1 MREDS
6 MELAQLREAVIA
18 GDMARTKT
26 LTEEALGMGIEPA
39 LILNDALISGMDRIG
54 ELFKVNEIYVPEVL
68 LAAKSMQK
76 AMEALKPR
84 LVDSGIEPRGRIV
97 VGTVRGDL
105 HDIGKNLVAMM
116 LEGAGFEIIDLGND
130 VPAEKFVEA
139 AVEHDAAV
147 IGMSALLTTTMH
159 IMKETIDLLGEK
171 GLTEKVKTMIGGAPV
186 TASFAREIGAT
197 GYGDDAATAVDLAKQ
212 FLEG

>member
-1 MREDS
+1 
-6 MELAQLREAVIA
+6 MENIAALKDAVIA
-18 GDMARTKT
+18 GNMTGTKE
-26 LTEEALGMGIEPA
+26 LTEKALAGGLRPQEILNEALIA
-39 LILNDALISGMDRIG
+39 GMDKVG

-68 LAAKSMQK
+68 LAAKSMQQ
-76 AMEALKPR
+76 AMQVLKPY
-84 LVDSGIEPRGRIV
+84 LVKEGIEPRGKIV

-139 AVEHDAAV
+139 AIDNRAGV

-159 IMKETIDLLGEK
+159 IMKDTIDLLKTKDLDG
-171 GLTEKVKTMIGGAPV
+171 KVRTMIGGAPV
-186 TASFAREIGAT
+186 TRKFAAEIGAD
-197 GYGDDAATAVDLAKQ
+197 GYGDDAATAVDIAKG
-212 FLEG
+212 FMEA

>member
-6 MELAQLREAVIA
+6 MELAQLKEAVIA
-18 GDMARTKT
+18 GDMASTKT
-26 LTEEALGMGIEPA
+26 LTEQALEAGIEPA
-39 LILNDALISGMDRIG
+39 SILNDALISGMDRVG
-54 ELFKVNEIYVPEVL
+54 DLFKVNEIYVPEVL
-68 LAAKSMQK
+68 LAAKSMQQ
-76 AMEALKPR
+76 AMQVLKPL
-84 LVDSGIEPRGRIV
+84 LVDSGIEPRGKIV

-139 AVEHDAAV
+139 ALEHDATL

-159 IMKETIDLLGEK
+159 VMKETIDLLQEK
-171 GLTEKVKTMIGGAPV
+171 GLDGKVRTMVGGAPV
-186 TASFAREIGAT
+186 TGSFAKEIGAN

-212 FLEG
+212 FMEG

>member
-1 MREDS
+1 
-6 MELAQLREAVIA
+6 MELAQLKEAVIA
-18 GDMARTKT
+18 GDMARTKS
-26 LTEEALGMGIEPA
+26 LTEEALEAGIEPA
-39 LILNDALISGMDRIG
+39 SILNDALISGMDKVG

-68 LAAKSMQK
+68 LAAKSMQN
-76 AMEALKPR
+76 AMGVLKPR
-84 LVDSGIEPRGRIV
+84 LVDSGIQPRGKIV

-139 AVEHDAAV
+139 AVENDAGV

-159 IMKETIDLLGEK
+159 VMKETVEMLGEK
-171 GLTEKVKTMIGGAPV
+171 GLSDKVKTMIGGAPV
-186 TASFAREIGAT
+186 TASFASEIGAA
-197 GYGDDAATAVDLAKQ
+197 GYGDDAATAVDLAKE